1 MRRYREIRNL
11 KNDFRQKSNQV
22 LNSFTDKSLKMSDWG
37 DEDDGRG
44 FGNGCSQYKENGDDE
59 YVDNG
64 EADYTE
70 LQNTDDGNKD
80 FGSRRGRGG
89 GRGRGGRDDRNGGS
103 YGGGRRNFE
112 DNEDNAQPP
121 EFQSTAQNFVPNNF
135 MRATIQEFLPEVP
148 GRIQAT
154 NNIDELYCIVKY
166 LLEAYKVCLSTEM
179 ITNNTSSD
187 NASTEEMVVRNGNNR
202 ETQQEKFDIDQE
214 NSNVIENVRVDTT
227 PNENVDISHVIDEKR
242 KAHYKIQLSK
252 NIDLATIN
260 QSKLSDLP
268 DLFKDVISTSQD
280 QETPMSTTS
289 MTPFK
294 RRKTNC
300 NVNYNNLGA
309 GIARID
315 IIPNKIRGH
324 ITEREYALRKPL
336 PMRNCLKIVP
346 KDLTLVNIMRKMTYN
361 FFPLEDILANAAS
374 PGMHQIVPFF
384 EDHSQLEEG
393 SAGTSTSIN
402 VARQHV
408 TASSISGLPSI
419 QLVRSHSGGLS
430 MQILN
435 EQFNTPEEISDFLP
449 RYTENSGQQ
458 KHGDILPESST
469 DITFLT
475 PYPTTISAGILSRSD
490 EDQLKS
496 VKKNKLISGPLLPQR
511 AEPSTS
517 RTGTLPSI
525 REEEFRR
532 TLIRRTVRNSDISS
546 TPLRPLDGIALEGR
560 DIPHFQSYANEGS
573 TELISGGNIQSTEA
587 GIVSI
592 VNQDVQTSAIGVS
605 KAFESVEQTS
615 IIQSSLHQ
623 KVVERKTD
631 KTILPSGS
639 LLHVQIPEE
648 LDTLNEP
655 RNWLEVLRERQVDLQ
670 YNKFGIL
677 PKKRKRCHKRRAP
690 QNLKLTQAC
699 DFRVSYQTNN
709 TEILQALSPL
719 PSQLPV
725 PLESTADVTHIRNLN
740 NVHETQFTVVE
751 QPSYEQFVYEHIES
765 ISTIMDNLVEWQSV
779 LKACNRN
786 SETNT
791 STALLPAYYAYDVE
805 TLLKA
810 DIARLQLKM
819 NLLQAIIRNVSFN
832 VMKSRLL
839 KNRSLAAVA
848 FNFLIELESAGIIR
862 IKEHGHW
869 VELI

>member
-1 MRRYREIRNL
+1 MRRYREIRSL
-11 KNDFRQKSNQV
+11 KNDIRQKSNQV
-22 LNSFTDKSLKMSDWG
+22 LNSFTDNSQKMSDWG

-64 EADYTE
+64 GTDYTE
-70 LQNTDDGNKD
+70 LQNTDGGNKG

-89 GRGRGGRDDRNGGS
+89 GRGRGGRDDRNGCS

-112 DNEDNAQPP
+112 DNEENAQPS
-121 EFQSTAQNFVPNNF
+121 EFQSTAHNFVPNNF

-187 NASTEEMVVRNGNNR
+187 NASTEEMVVRDGDNH

-214 NSNVIENVRVDTT
+214 NSNVIENVIVDTT
-227 PNENVDISHVIDEKR
+227 PNENVDMSHLMDEKR
-242 KAHYKIQLSK
+242 KAHYKMQLSK

-268 DLFKDVISTSQD
+268 DLFKDVISISQD

-300 NVNYNNLGA
+300 SVNYNNLGA
-309 GIARID
+309 GIARLD
-315 IIPNKIRGH
+315 IIPNKIRAH

-336 PMRNCLKIVP
+336 SMRNCLKIVP
-346 KDLTLVNIMRKMTYN
+346 KDHTLINIMRKMTYN
-361 FFPLEDILANAAS
+361 FFSLEDIWANAAL
-374 PGMHQIVPFF
+374 PGMHQIVPFS

-393 SAGTSTSIN
+393 CAGPSTSIN

-408 TASSISGLPSI
+408 TASSISGLPPI

-430 MQILN
+430 MQVLN
-435 EQFNTPEEISDFLP
+435 EQFNTPEEISDLLP
-449 RYTENSGQQ
+449 QYTETSGEQEQ
-458 KHGDILPESST
+458 SDILPESST

-475 PYPTTISAGILSRSD
+475 PYPTTTSAGILSRSD

-496 VKKNKLISGPLLPQR
+496 VKKIKLISGPLLAQR
-511 AEPSTS
+511 TEPSTS

-560 DIPHFQSYANEGS
+560 ELPHFQSHANEGS
-573 TELISGGNIQSTEA
+573 TELLISGGNIQSTEA
-587 GIVSI
+587 GIVSV
-592 VNQDVQTSAIGVS
+592 VNQDVQTSAIGVT
-605 KAFESVEQTS
+605 KAFESVEQTT
-615 IIQSSLHQ
+615 IIQSSQHQ
-623 KVVERKTD
+623 KVVERKN
-631 KTILPSGS
+631 LPSGS
-639 LLHVQIPEE
+639 FVLVQIPEE

-690 QNLKLTQAC
+690 QNLKLTRAC
-699 DFRVSYQTNN
+699 DFHVSYQTNI
-709 TEILQALSPL
+709 TEVLQALSPL

-740 NVHETQFTVVE
+740 NVHETQLTVVE

-765 ISTIMDNLVEWQSV
+765 ISTIMNNLVEWQSV

-786 SETNT
+786 SEKNT
-791 STALLPAYYAYDVE
+791 STVLLPAYYAYDVE

-819 NLLQAIIRNVSFN
+819 NLLQEIIRNVSFN

>member
-1 MRRYREIRNL
+1 
-11 KNDFRQKSNQV
+11 
-22 LNSFTDKSLKMSDWG
+22 
-37 DEDDGRG
+37 
-44 FGNGCSQYKENGDDE
+44 
-59 YVDNG
+59 
-64 EADYTE
+64 
-70 LQNTDDGNKD
+70 
-80 FGSRRGRGG
+80 
-89 GRGRGGRDDRNGGS
+89 GGRDDRNGGS

-112 DNEDNAQPP
+112 DNAQPP
-121 EFQSTAQNFVPNNF
+121 EFQSTAHNFVPNNF

-166 LLEAYKVCLSTEM
+166 LLEAYKVCLSTEI

-187 NASTEEMVVRNGNNR
+187 NASTEEMVVRNGDNH

-227 PNENVDISHVIDEKR
+227 PNEMIDEKR
-242 KAHYKIQLSK
+242 KAHYKMQLSK
-252 NIDLATIN
+252 NIGLATIN

-289 MTPFK
+289 MIPFK

-300 NVNYNNLGA
+300 SVNYNNLGA
-309 GIARID
+309 GLD
-315 IIPNKIRGH
+315 IIPNKGIH

-336 PMRNCLKIVP
+336 SMRNCLKIVP
-346 KDLTLVNIMRKMTYN
+346 KNHTLINIMRKMTYN
-361 FFPLEDILANAAS
+361 FFPLEDIWANAAS
-374 PGMHQIVPFF
+374 PDMHQIVPFS

-393 SAGTSTSIN
+393 SAAGTSTSIN
-402 VARQHV
+402 IARQHV
-408 TASSISGLPSI
+408 TVSSTSGLPPI
-419 QLVRSHSGGLS
+419 QLVRSHSDGLS

-449 RYTENSGQQ
+449 RCTETSGQQ
-458 KHGDILPESST
+458 EQSDILPESST

-496 VKKNKLISGPLLPQR
+496 VKKIKLISGPLLAQR
-511 AEPSTS
+511 TEPSTS
-517 RTGTLPSI
+517 RTATLPSI

-546 TPLRPLDGIALEGR
+546 TPLRPLDGIASEGR
-560 DIPHFQSYANEGS
+560 EVPHFQSYANEGS
-573 TELISGGNIQSTEA
+573 TELITGDNIQSTEA

-605 KAFESVEQTS
+605 KDFEAVEQTTITQPS
-615 IIQSSLHQ
+615 QHQ

-631 KTILPSGS
+631 KKSLPSGS
-639 LLHVQIPEE
+639 LLLVQIPEE

-670 YNKFGIL
+670 YNKFGFL
-677 PKKRKRCHKRRAP
+677 PKKRKRCRKRRAP
-690 QNLKLTQAC
+690 QNLKLTRAC
-699 DFRVSYQTNN
+699 DFDVSYQTNIP
-709 TEILQALSPL
+709 EILHALSPL

-725 PLESTADVTHIRNLN
+725 PLESTADVTHICNLN
-740 NVHETQFTVVE
+740 NVHETQLTVVE

-810 DIARLQLKM
+810 DIARLQLKI
-819 NLLQAIIRNVSFN
+819 NLLQEIIRNVSFN

-848 FNFLIELESAGIIR
+848 FNFLIELESAGVIR